1 MNKIILFVFALLV
14 LLNESSSFL
23 NNSIEE
29 HQVYNEYG
37 FRDRP
42 RPGQR
47 SLLIIFDGTKSMT
60 KDLEQLRLAATQI
73 INELSMRRDNPI
85 FNYVLVVFRDPGK
98 KVLQLNKYLLLS
110 NI

>member
-1 MNKIILFVFALLV
+1 MNKVILLLCALLV

-23 NNSIEE
+23 SVSVDEN
-29 HQVYNEYG
+29 QVLNEYG

-47 SLLIIFDGTKSMT
+47 SLLIIFDGTASMT

-73 INELSMRRDNPI
+73 VNELSMRQDNPI
-85 FNYVLVVFRDPGK
+85 FNYILVIFRDPGK
-98 KVLQLNKYLLLS
+98 TFHQFKLNNS
-110 NI
+110 

>member
-1 MNKIILFVFALLV
+1 MNKIILLAFGLLF
-14 LLNESSSFL
+14 LLNESSSFF
-23 NNSIEE
+23 SVSSEE
-29 HQVYNEYG
+29 HQVISEYS

-73 INELSMRRDNPI
+73 INELSMRQDNPI
-85 FNYVLVVFRDPGK
+85 FNYILVVFRDPGK
-98 KVLQLNKYLLLS
+98 RFDT
-110 NI
+110 I